1 MAVMVGANAL
11 LRRMRAACSQWRRQG
26 QAVDCG
32 SLNAADL
39 PETPMR
45 YVDHVL
51 QPGETIRVVTTVSW
65 AGYLPGLFL
74 LLVALLLLVFIAPG
88 SQPSAGLALAGWIA
102 VAVALAVGAVLLVK
116 HWWRRWTTE
125 VAVTD
130 RRIIY
135 KTGFI
140 NRHTVEMHMDK
151 VVSVDV
157 KQNIPGR
164 LLNYGDISIQ
174 GAGEMSKEFLPYI
187 DAPIEFRNHVTA
199 V

>member
-1 MAVMVGANAL
+1 
-11 LRRMRAACSQWRRQG
+11 
-26 QAVDCG
+26 
-32 SLNAADL
+32 
-39 PETPMR
+39 MR

-74 LLVALLLLVFIAPG
+74 WLIALVLLVFIAPW
-88 SQPSAGLALAGWIA
+88 SQASAALSVAGWIA
-102 VAVALAVGAVLLVK
+102 VAAPFAVGAVLLVK
-116 HWWRRWTTE
+116 HWWHRWTTE

-140 NRHTVEMHMDK
+140 NRHTVEMNMDK
-151 VVSVDV
+151 VVRVDV
-157 KQNIPGR
+157 TQSILGR
-164 LLNYGDISIQ
+164 LLNYGDITIE
-174 GAGEMSKEFLPYI
+174 GAGENPMEPLRTI
-187 DAPIEFRNHVTA
+187 NAPLDFRNHVTA